1 MKQKILKILAILF
14 VSTIV
19 IFVYGFSIKQNI
31 AHKIN
36 GISVKI
42 ENDSNLYITS
52 ETVNKLLIQKS
63 RNINYLSKDALFLND
78 LELALRAN
86 QLIEK
91 VDVYVDVKGGLG
103 VIIRQK
109 TPIARVLDST
119 RMYYID
125 SLGGKMPLS
134 RNFSALVPT
143 ISGIK
148 TDADI
153 KEVFKLANYIYKNPF
168 LKSEVI
174 GINKNNNQEYE
185 LLTRHDDAVVL
196 IGDLNDLDQKTNNF
210 KAFYIN
216 ANQRNLTNIYKIIN
230 LKYSNQVV
238 CTK

>member
-1 MKQKILKILAILF
+1 MRQKILKIVAILF

-19 IFVYGFSIKQNI
+19 IFVYGFSIKQNT

-42 ENDSNLYITS
+42 ENDSNLYITA

-63 RNINYLSKDALFLND
+63 RNINSLSKDALFLND
-78 LELALRAN
+78 LELALHAN

-91 VDVYVDVKGGLG
+91 VDVFVDVKGGLG
-103 VIIRQK
+103 VIIKQK

-119 RMYYID
+119 RVFYID

-134 RNFSALVPT
+134 RNYSALVPT

-153 KEVFKLANYIYKNPF
+153 KEVFKLASYIYKNPF
-168 LKSEVI
+168 LKGEVI
-174 GINKNNNQEYE
+174 GINKNSNQEYE

-196 IGDLNDLDQKTNNF
+196 IGDLNNLDQKTNNF